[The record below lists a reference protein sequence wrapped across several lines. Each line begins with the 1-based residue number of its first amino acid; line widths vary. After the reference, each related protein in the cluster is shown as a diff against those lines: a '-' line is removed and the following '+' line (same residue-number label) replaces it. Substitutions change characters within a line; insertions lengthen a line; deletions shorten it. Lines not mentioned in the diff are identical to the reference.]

1 MLFQQKFLFLFKK
14 TIYRGI
20 DLKIKKKFIKNYFNR
35 EWHSLDD
42 NTSAEI
48 ALFKLQKVH
57 FIIGLAGIPA
67 RSITLEN
74 H

>member
-35 EWHSLDD
+35 E
-42 NTSAEI
+42 
-48 ALFKLQKVH
+48 
-57 FIIGLAGIPA
+57 
-67 RSITLEN
+67 
-74 H
+74 